1 MEFEKHPKRDE
12 AAYITIVEGPPPEFA
27 EVDAHWTASLAEG
40 PYQAIV
46 AMCET
51 RTLNGEALV
60 ARCRQAWQEDRPARL
75 DFPQDDGG
83 RAEVEI
89 IAARWEDVPEGQKL
103 ILWVKLEDFFEE
115 EEEEDFE
122 Y

>member
-1 MEFEKHPKRDE
+1 MEFAEHPEYE

-27 EVDAHWTASLAEG
+27 SADTYWTASLAEG
-40 PYQAIV
+40 FSQSVV

-60 ARCRQAWQEDRPARL
+60 ERCRRAWQAGRSARL
-75 DFPQDDGG
+75 DFPQPDDGG

-89 IAARWEDVPEGQKL
+89 IAARWQRVDEGQKL
-103 ILWVKLEDFFEE
+103 ILWVKMDETEE
-115 EEEEDFE
+115 IEEDDRI
-122 Y
+122 